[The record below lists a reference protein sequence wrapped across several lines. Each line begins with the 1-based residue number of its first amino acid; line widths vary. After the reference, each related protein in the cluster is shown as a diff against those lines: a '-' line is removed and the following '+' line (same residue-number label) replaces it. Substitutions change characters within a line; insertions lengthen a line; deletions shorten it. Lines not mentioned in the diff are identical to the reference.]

1 MQHILISTALVLILV
16 CTDLVPMLKRKEKK
30 ALWFVVPAYIFAL
43 VIGILVGLDVNV
55 PRPDQFVIFAVNS
68 IFHMK

>member
-30 ALWFVVPAYIFAL
+30 ALWFVVPAYIFAQ
-43 VIGILVGLDVNV
+43 VIHILVGLDVNV
-55 PRPDQFVIFAVNS
+55 PSPNQFVIMVVQS
-68 IFHMK
+68 MFHMK